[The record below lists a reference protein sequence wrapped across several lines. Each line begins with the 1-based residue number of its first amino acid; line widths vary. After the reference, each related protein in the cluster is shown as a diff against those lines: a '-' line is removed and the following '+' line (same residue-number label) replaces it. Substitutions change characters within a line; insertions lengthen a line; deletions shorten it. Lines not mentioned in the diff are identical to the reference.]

1 MVSEKESSE
10 SIEEVNVRWAG
21 YRVGLVWNHRA
32 HEFFDNPGLA
42 DSRKFFFLL
51 CVWRFHNKE
60 NVGLILLTE
69 NFSLLYQ
76 GFAN

>member
-42 DSRKFFFLL
+42 DSRKFFFAVCLE
-51 CVWRFHNKE
+51 VPQ
-60 NVGLILLTE
+60 
-69 NFSLLYQ
+69 Q
-76 GFAN
+76 GKRWAHFVDGKF